1 MNVTV
6 PEDFS
11 DITIRQYQ
19 NLIKAWDST
28 EDTREAALKT
38 ICACCDLEMD
48 LVKNASWSDI
58 EKIVDMVTWLFE
70 TPDPTKLDLP
80 LQNRFTLNEVT
91 YGFIPDRTKLSLGEF
106 ADLET
111 FSAKGAY
118 QNLECI
124 IALVYRPI
132 KEDKGYEY
140 SIEDYA
146 PSEKKNKIML
156 DCPMD
161 VAVSAMLFF
170 CRIGEA
176 LVKDTPP
183 SLRPTE
189 MRVR

>member
-1 MNVTV
+1 M
-6 PEDFS
+6 E
-11 DITIRQYQ
+11 R
-19 NLIKAWDST
+19 
-28 EDTREAALKT
+28 
-38 ICACCDLEMD
+38 
-48 LVKNASWSDI
+48 
-58 EKIVDMVTWLFE
+58 
-70 TPDPTKLDLP
+70 
-80 LQNRFTLNEVT
+80 
-91 YGFIPDRTKLSLGEF
+91 
-106 ADLET
+106 
-111 FSAKGAY
+111 
-118 QNLECI
+118 I

-183 SLRPTE
+183 YLLPKE
-189 MRVR
+189 KKVK